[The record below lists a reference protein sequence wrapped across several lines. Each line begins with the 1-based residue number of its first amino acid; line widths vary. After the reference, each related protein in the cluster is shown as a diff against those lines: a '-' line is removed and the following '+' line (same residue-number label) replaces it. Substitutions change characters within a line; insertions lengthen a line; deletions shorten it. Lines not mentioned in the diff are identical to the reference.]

1 MLRQSG
7 DFNLAHPDDFEPLF
21 HPRSVAVI
29 GASND
34 VTKFGGRTYSAL
46 KARCFQGRIYA
57 VNPSVTEVD
66 GDRAYARV
74 QEIPETVDMAI
85 VSVAA
90 PHVVQTIAECAEKGV
105 RAVQILTAGFRE
117 TGFAEGARWEEQIAQ
132 IARESGIKIVGPNCF
147 GIYSPESALTVLPG
161 PDFPSESGPVGLLA
175 QSGGFTS
182 SLVRK
187 AMGLGIRFSKAVSYG
202 NACDLNEADYLSY
215 FEADDQTRMVGAYIE
230 GVRDGTRFFEVARST
245 SLRKPIFIWK
255 GGLTALGSRAAASHT
270 ASLGGSKRIW
280 EGFLRQ
286 TGAIP
291 VVGIDEMIDLM
302 VGFLHLPDFRGR
314 RVSVVSGG
322 GAITV
327 AACDELDPAG
337 LSMPDFSNQ
346 TQETIRALLPASG
359 NSVRNPLDTGP
370 PVFML
375 PTVKPILEAVAA
387 SDCIDAVIVQ
397 HEVGSHSPDFVE
409 EAAQVIPS
417 VRKASAKPFLVT
429 MPEPTTSSDAMG
441 VETTRR
447 RYREWYLE
455 RGIPVFDTLHR
466 AVRALG
472 AIIRYQEFV
481 ARHGPRKCL

>member
-7 DFNLAHPDDFEPLF
+7 EFTLTDPKDFEPLF
-21 HPRSVAVI
+21 HPRSIAVI

-46 KARCFQGRIYA
+46 KARHHQGGIYA

-74 QEIPETVDMAI
+74 QDIPEMVEMAI
-85 VSVAA
+85 VVVAA
-90 PHVVQTIAECAEKGV
+90 PHVVQTITDCAEKGV

-117 TGFAEGARWEEQIAQ
+117 SGSAEGARWEEQIAQ
-132 IARESGIKIVGPNCF
+132 IARENGIKIVGPNCF

-161 PDFPSESGPVGLLA
+161 PDFPSEAGPVGLFA

-202 NACDLNEADYLSY
+202 NACDLNESDYLSY

-230 GVRDGTRFFEVARST
+230 GVRDGRRLFEVARRT
-245 SLRKPIFIWK
+245 SLRKPIIIWK
-255 GGLTALGSRAAASHT
+255 GGLTALGSRAVASHT
-270 ASLGGSKRIW
+270 ASLGGSHRIW

-291 VVGIDEMIDLM
+291 VVGIDEMIDRM

-314 RVSVVSGG
+314 RVSVVVGG
-322 GAITV
+322 GAISV
-327 AACDELDPAG
+327 AACDEFDPAG
-337 LSMPDFSNQ
+337 LEMPDFSNQ
-346 TQETIRALLPASG
+346 TQQAIRALLPASG

-370 PVFML
+370 PIFML

-387 SDCIDAVIVQ
+387 SDRIDAVIVQ
-397 HEVGSHSPDFVE
+397 HEVGSHSPHFLE

-417 VRKASAKPFLVT
+417 VRKATAKPFLVT
-429 MPEPTTSSDAMG
+429 MPEPTTSSDAINI
-441 VETTRR
+441 ETVRR
-447 RYREWYLE
+447 RYREHYLE
-455 RGIPVFDTLHR
+455 CGIPVFDTLGR
-466 AVRALG
+466 AVRTLS
-472 AIIRYQEFV
+472 AIVRYNEFL
-481 ARHGPRKCL
+481 ARRDPRNGR

>member
-1 MLRQSG
+1 LT
-7 DFNLAHPDDFEPLF
+7 HPDDFGPVF
-21 HPRSVAVI
+21 HPRSIAVI

-34 VTKFGGRTYSAL
+34 VTKFGGRTYSCL
-46 KARCFQGRIYA
+46 KERRYQGGLFA
-57 VNPSVTEVD
+57 VNPSVTEVG

-74 QEIPETVDMAI
+74 QEIPEQFDMAI
-85 VSVAA
+85 VTVAA
-90 PHVVQTIAECAEKGV
+90 PHVVQIIADCAEKGV

-117 TGFAEGARWEEQIAQ
+117 SGSDEGARWEEQIAR
-132 IARESGIKIVGPNCF
+132 IARENGIKIVGPNCF

-182 SLVRK
+182 SLIRK
-187 AMGLGIRFSKAVSYG
+187 AVGLGIRFSKAVSYG
-202 NACDLNEADYLSY
+202 NACCLNEADYLSH

-230 GVRDGTRFFEVARST
+230 GVRDGRRFFEAARST

-255 GGLTALGSRAAASHT
+255 GGLTALGSRAVASHT
-270 ASLGGSKRIW
+270 ASLGGSRRIW

-291 VVGIDEMIDLM
+291 VVGIDAMIDLM

-337 LSMPDFSNQ
+337 LSMPDFSSQ
-346 TQETIRALLPASG
+346 TQDTIRALLPPSG
-359 NSVRNPLDTGP
+359 NTVANPLDTGP
-370 PVFML
+370 PVFLL
-375 PTVKPILEAVAA
+375 PAAKPILEAVAA
-387 SDCIDAVIVQ
+387 SDRIDAVIVQ
-397 HEVGSHSPDFVE
+397 HEVSSFSPDFVE
-409 EAAQVIPS
+409 EIAQVIPS
-417 VRKASAKPFLVT
+417 VRDASSKPFLVT
-429 MPEPTTSSDAMG
+429 MPEPTASSDAME
-441 VETTRR
+441 VETSRR

-466 AVRALG
+466 AARVLG
-472 AIIRYQEFV
+472 AIIRYNEF
-481 ARHGPRKCL
+481 RTMQSPRGGR

>member
-1 MLRQSG
+1 LIDPN
-7 DFNLAHPDDFEPLF
+7 DFQPLF
-21 HPRSVAVI
+21 RPRSVAII

-34 VTKFGGRTYSAL
+34 PTKFGGRTYAAM
-46 KARCFQGRIYA
+46 KARGYRGRLYA
-57 VNPSVTEVD
+57 VNPSAAEVD
-66 GDRAYARV
+66 GDRVHAQV
-74 QEIPETVDMAI
+74 QNIPEKVDMAI
-85 VSVAA
+85 VAVAA
-90 PHVVQTIAECAEKGV
+90 PHVVQAVADCAAKGV

-117 TGFAEGARWEEQIAQ
+117 SGSAEGARWEEQIAQ
-132 IARESGIKIVGPNCF
+132 IARESGMRIVGPNCF

-161 PDFPSESGPVGLLA
+161 EDFPSEGGPVGVLS

-187 AMGLGIRFSKAVSYG
+187 AIGLGIRFSKVVSYG
-202 NACDLNEADYLSY
+202 NACDLNETDYLSY
-215 FEADDQTRMVGAYIE
+215 FEADEQTTMVGAYIE
-230 GVRDGTRFFEVARST
+230 GVRDGSRFFEVARRT
-245 SLRKPIFIWK
+245 SLRKPVFIWK
-255 GGLTALGSRAAASHT
+255 GGLTAPGSRAVASHT

-314 RVSVVSGG
+314 RISVVSGG

-337 LSMPDFSNQ
+337 LETPEFSEQ
-346 TQETIRALLPASG
+346 TQQAIRALLPAAG

-370 PVFML
+370 PIFLL

-387 SDCIDAVIVQ
+387 SDRIDAVIVQ
-397 HEVGSHSPDFVE
+397 HEMPSHEPGFIE
-409 EAAQVIPS
+409 EVAEVIPS

-429 MPEPTTSSDAMG
+429 MPQPTTSSDSVG
-441 VETTRR
+441 IEETLR
-447 RYREWYLE
+447 RYREWYLGC
-455 RGIPVFDTLHR
+455 GIPVFDTLQR

-472 AIIRYQEFV
+472 RIIRYNEFLARQE
-481 ARHGPRKCL
+481 PNPDNS